1 MKEFDFYAF
10 NKMLKISQREGAEDG
25 KDVIH
30 RLHSHENY
38 EIIRILSGKASYQ
51 VKGMFFSAAEGDII
65 VIDRNI
71 FHHIMPDNEYRRT
84 VISLE
89 HKLLNLFNF
98 KIDLFK
104 CFRQATEHD
113 SYVISDSVLK
123 QLGLDQKFDE
133 LTRLARGGDASD
145 NQEVVLIRII
155 DILMDIRRAFSSES
169 FRAEYQRDEII
180 AKIIKYVDEN
190 IKSDL
195 SLEKIGAHLFLS
207 KFYLCHYFRN
217 KTNTSLFSY
226 IQYKRIATAKIL
238 IENGMSAQNAAY
250 ESGFN
255 NYSNFYKA
263 FKKITGK
270 FPTEMRQDKS

>member
-1 MKEFDFYAF
+1 MKEFDFYGF

-25 KDVIH
+25 KNVIH

-51 VKGMFFSAAEGDII
+51 VKGLYFSAAEGDII

-71 FHHIMPDNEYRRT
+71 FHHIMPENEYRRT

-98 KIDLFK
+98 KIDLFR
-104 CFRQATEHD
+104 CFRLAAEND

-123 QLGLDQKFDE
+123 QLGLDQKFDT
-133 LTRLARGGDASD
+133 LTGLAQDGNAAD
-145 NQEVVLIRII
+145 NQDIVLIHIV
-155 DILMDIRRAFSSES
+155 DILMDIRRAFSNES

-190 IKSDL
+190 LKSDL
-195 SLEKIGAHLFLS
+195 SLDKIGSHLFLS
-207 KFYLCHYFRN
+207 KFYLCHYFKN

-226 IQYKRIATAKIL
+226 IQNKRIATAKIL
-238 IENGMSAQNAAY
+238 LENGMSAQDASY

-263 FKKITGK
+263 FKKITGYY
-270 FPTEMRQDKS
+270 PTEKRHKKS